1 MKRIFRTKKGK
12 NDDKFTLVSNDL
24 LNSELSADSI
34 YVMVQVLKKHDHWKF
49 YINKFSVEIKFG
61 ERRLR
66 TALKELEEK
75 GYCVRNKISK
85 REVEYK
91 FFESKFINPNQF
103 ELVGKDDIEKSQNET
118 LSISNCITEID
129 DLPF

>member
-1 MKRIFRTKKGK
+1 MKRILRTKKGK
-12 NDDKFTLVSNDL
+12 KDDKFTMVSNEL

-49 YINKFSVEIKFG
+49 YVNKFSSEIKFG

-66 TALKELEEK
+66 TALKELEDK
-75 GYCVRNKISK
+75 GYCNKNKISK
-85 REVEYK
+85 REVDYT
-91 FFESKFINPNQF
+91 FFESKFLNPRQF
-103 ELVGKDDIEKSQNET
+103 ENVEKIKSIEKQNEGVRAT
-118 LSISNCITEID
+118 ECNTEID